1 MFSFFLTFLFPVL
14 TKYSFSYFS
23 AHNAFFSQVS
33 AEYLP
38 LLTVPDDAK
47 IDTSQGGGVEL
58 ELADADTLEWE
69 RLMIQTVLEIGVEEG
84 LEMEMGEQEG
94 LEMEMGEDG
103 VLEMKYREEERDMEI
118 LISAGRSYG
127 DISAGAISSDLILLF
142 GGEDM
147 TNTKHYLTLD
157 IIFRLP
163 HDVCLHSADAW
174 QSQFC

>member
-1 MFSFFLTFLFPVL
+1 MFSFFLTFLFPVPVL

-69 RLMIQTVLEIGVEEG
+69 RLMIQTVLE
-84 LEMEMGEQEG
+84 MGEQEG

-142 GGEDM
+142 GGDM
-147 TNTKHYLTLD
+147 TVMM
-157 IIFRLP
+157 I
-163 HDVCLHSADAW
+163 
-174 QSQFC
+174 